1 MMATIVLRLE
11 VVSLKLT
18 KTHCQKYIPRQC
30 LLRIALLLCAYK
42 DHCYGIN
49 KKVSSP
55 WVSTM
60 KETLLYY
67 HEHLYRK

>member
-11 VVSLKLT
+11 VVRLKRLN
-18 KTHCQKYIPRQC
+18 YIPRQC
-30 LLRIALLLCAYK
+30 LLRIALLLCGYK
-42 DHCYGIN
+42 DHCYGIY